1 MLGRSDIHQ
10 CSTLNLRCWPPWDDE
25 IQLPRREVSPVCSL
39 ARKKAYPRPT
49 DYRITRI
56 SAEAQ
61 FALYK
66 NKWIG
71 SSYTAKCPNSTW
83 LERGKCRPVRA
94 RVGANLP
101 RASGG
106 SRGIAFPAPIL
117 LELTFDH
124 FSTSLFVLPNLFPAT
139 QASKQLDFRTVGS
152 NSSNSSPNSPL
163 VISSLSPLPSH
174 LFVARFSVKDP
185 LSKSST
191 SI

>member
-1 MLGRSDIHQ
+1 MQTACDAYIRFFP
-10 CSTLNLRCWPPWDDE
+10 TLKLECGDE
-25 IQLPRREVSPVCSL
+25 VNKDHFSLSRIQGN
-39 ARKKAYPRPT
+39 
-49 DYRITRI
+49 IT
-56 SAEAQ
+56 
-61 FALYK
+61 
-66 NKWIG
+66 WINIAMDNFLLF
-71 SSYTAKCPNSTW
+71 YTAKCPNSTW
-83 LERGKCRPVRA
+83 LERGKCRTVRA

-124 FSTSLFVLPNLFPAT
+124 FSTSLFLLPNLFPAT

-152 NSSNSSPNSPL
+152 NSSNSSPNSSL

-174 LFVARFSVKDP
+174 LFVARFSVEDP